1 MLHSD
6 RGHLEYYKKFGISP
20 VRYDLSDL
28 AAHFDRRSSL
38 YRQLGLPEVAI
49 RGCRVLEVA
58 PGSGHNSLFLA
69 QAHPASLDLVEPNP
83 AGIADIGATY
93 RQYKAPCTEPVLHEV
108 TLQNFTPDGLYD
120 LVLCENWLGALPD
133 ERELIKKL
141 ASMVSVGGAMVMT
154 FVPHSGFMPNVLR
167 KLMADK
173 IAPSD
178 MDFEAKTELFVRAFA
193 PHLET
198 IKSMT
203 RSHVDW
209 VRDCMINPH
218 YLNVA
223 LPLDAVLADIG
234 ADMEILGSSP
244 MFNSDWRW
252 FKSLHGDARKFNEGF
267 RDSYIANSHNFV
279 DYRQV
284 YAPRTAAE
292 NSKLETVCGD
302 LHEAAVALEKH
313 LVQGGGWNGDA
324 ASRVLQLIEDAA
336 HELSAVSLHFSD
348 ALKEAGDALA
358 SDGLDA
364 DAVARQKHFNAL
376 FGRETVY
383 ISFTRRINGVIG

>member
-6 RGHLEYYKKFGISP
+6 SGHLEYYKKFGISP

-28 AAHFDRRSSL
+28 GAHFDRRSSL
-38 YRQLGLPEVAI
+38 YRHLGLPEIAI

-69 QAHPASLDLVEPNP
+69 QARPASLDLVEPNP
-83 AGIADIGATY
+83 AGIEDIRATY
-93 RQYKAPCTEPVLHEV
+93 SQYDAPHTDPVLHEV
-108 TLQNFTPDGLYD
+108 PLQEFEPEGLYD

-141 ASMVSVGGAMVMT
+141 ASMVSVGGALVMT
-154 FVPHSGFMPNVLR
+154 IVPHCGFMPNVLR

-173 IAPSD
+173 IAAPD
-178 MDFEAKTELFVRAFA
+178 MNFDTKTELFVKAFG
-193 PHLET
+193 PHLAT

-203 RSHVDW
+203 RSHIDW

-223 LPLDAVLADIG
+223 LPLDTVLADIG

-244 MFNSDWRW
+244 VFNTDWRW
-252 FKSLHGDARKFNEGF
+252 FKSLHGVARQFNESF
-267 RDSYIANSHNFV
+267 RDSYIANCHNFV
-279 DYRQV
+279 DYRQL
-284 YAPRTAAE
+284 YAPRAASE
-292 NSKLETVCGD
+292 NAPLEDTCGA
-302 LHEAAVALEKH
+302 LHAAAVALEKK
-313 LVQGGGWNGDA
+313 LSLGGGWEGDDSA
-324 ASRVLQLIEDAA
+324 RVLTLIDDLA
-336 HELSAVSLHFSD
+336 HVLSAVSPHFSD
-348 ALKEAGDALA
+348 ALKEAGDALS

-364 DAVARQKHFNAL
+364 AAVAKQRHFNAL

-383 ISFTRRINGVIG
+383 VSFTRLVSGANV